1 MQTVRIYRL
10 GGLAPSTRQCLQAAQ
25 MEAARV
31 WNVCRE
37 LHQAA
42 RLGHLPWPG
51 RDELQRAT
59 KGGQFALHSQSIQM
73 VCHQFLAN
81 VETTRQLKPTHPRM
95 CYPYKPKQ
103 YMTVQWPV
111 QAVAR
116 QGKRLILPMGRGRK
130 ALCFRLNLPARI
142 GGVSLVWNGG
152 YELHVAVAVAVSR
165 EAPGAAQAAIDLGE
179 IHLAAVTTTTGKG
192 LIVSGRGIRSLKR
205 RHNQSLG
212 QLQRKQARCTKGS
225 RRFRR
230 LQHAKARLRAR
241 TERQVRDRRHKAT
254 RQVVRFLE
262 QEGVQTVFIGDPHGV
277 RDQRAGRHHHQRMS
291 QWEYGKDKDYL
302 QQKSAYAGIMSFTG
316 SERGTSSRCPSCQRR
331 QKVTGRNWVCK
342 NPQCRFAGHRDIVGS
357 MNMHRLAFGH
367 PIAYPLR
374 ITYLRP
380 SRDVV
385 AAGTPACGRGNPH

>member
-10 GGLAPSTRQCLQAAQ
+10 KGLAPPTRERLQAAQ

-37 LHQAA
+37 LHQEA
-42 RLGHLPWPG
+42 RHEHQPWPD
-51 RDELQRAT
+51 RDALQQAT

-81 VETTRQLKPTHPRM
+81 VETTRQFKPTQPRLR
-95 CYPYKPKQ
+95 YPYKSKQ
-103 YMTVQWPV
+103 YMTVQWPA

-130 ALCFRLNLPARI
+130 ALCFRLDLPEHI
-142 GGVSLVWNGG
+142 GAVSLVWNEG
-152 YELHVAVAVAVSR
+152 YELHMVVPVPAAR
-165 EAPGAAQAAIDLGE
+165 EAPGAAQATIDLGE
-179 IHLAAVTTTTGKG
+179 IHLAAATTTTGQG

-205 RHNQSLG
+205 RHNKSLG
-212 QLQRKQARCTKGS
+212 QLQRKQARCSKGS
-225 RRFRR
+225 RRGRK
-230 LQHAKARLRAR
+230 LQRAKARLRTR
-241 TERQVRDRRHKAT
+241 TERQVRDQRHKAT
-254 RQVVRFLE
+254 RKVVRFLQ

-277 RDQRAGRHHHQRMS
+277 RDQPCGRHHHQRMS
-291 QWEYGKDKDYL
+291 QWEYGRDKDYL
-302 QQKSAYAGIMSFTG
+302 QQKCTRAGILSFTG

-331 QKVTGRNWVCK
+331 QRVRGRNWVCK

-357 MNMHRLAFGH
+357 MNMHRLAFGRGM
-367 PIAYPLR
+367 AYPSR

-380 SRDVV
+380 SR
-385 AAGTPACGRGNPH
+385 T

>member
-1 MQTVRIYRL
+1 V
-10 GGLAPSTRQCLQAAQ
+10 
-25 MEAARV
+25 EAARV

-51 RDELQRAT
+51 RDELQQAT
-59 KGGQFALHSQSIQM
+59 KGRQFALHSQSIQM

-95 CYPYKPKQ
+95 RYPYKPKQ
-103 YMTVQWPV
+103 YMAVQWPA

-142 GGVSLVWNGG
+142 GGVLLVWNGG
-152 YELHVAVAVAVSR
+152 YELHVAVAVAAPR
-165 EAPGAAQAAIDLGE
+165 EATGAAQAAIDLGE

-291 QWEYGKDKDYL
+291 QWEYGRDKDYL
-302 QQKSAYAGIMSFTG
+302 QQKTAHAGIMSFTG
-316 SERGTSSRCPSCQRR
+316 SEWGTSSRCPNCQQR
-331 QKVTGRNWVCK
+331 QKVHGRNWVCK

>member
-10 GGLAPSTRQCLQAAQ
+10 KGLAPPTRERLQAAQ

-37 LHQAA
+37 LHQEA
-42 RLGHLPWPG
+42 RHEHQPWPD
-51 RDELQRAT
+51 RDALQQAT

-81 VETTRQLKPTHPRM
+81 VETTRKFKPTQPRLR
-95 CYPYKPKQ
+95 YPYKSKQ
-103 YMTVQWPV
+103 YMTVQWPA

-130 ALCFRLNLPARI
+130 ALCFRLDLPEHI
-142 GGVSLVWNGG
+142 GAVSLVWNEG
-152 YELHVAVAVAVSR
+152 YELHMVVPVPAAR
-165 EAPGAAQAAIDLGE
+165 EAPGAAQATIDLGE
-179 IHLAAVTTTTGKG
+179 IHLAAATTTTGQG

-205 RHNQSLG
+205 RHNKSLG
-212 QLQRKQARCTKGS
+212 QLQRKQARCSKGS
-225 RRFRR
+225 RRGRK
-230 LQHAKARLRAR
+230 LQRAKARLRTR
-241 TERQVRDRRHKAT
+241 TERQVRDQRHKAT
-254 RQVVRFLE
+254 RKVVRFLQ

-277 RDQRAGRHHHQRMS
+277 RDQPCGRHHHQRMS
-291 QWEYGKDKDYL
+291 QWEYGRDKDYL
-302 QQKSAYAGIMSFTG
+302 QQKCTRAGILSFTG

-331 QKVTGRNWVCK
+331 QRVRGRNWVCK

-357 MNMHRLAFGH
+357 MNMHRLAFGRGM
-367 PIAYPLR
+367 AYPSR

-380 SRDVV
+380 SR
-385 AAGTPACGRGNPH
+385 T

>member
-1 MQTVRIYRL
+1 METVRIYRL
-10 GGLAPSTRQCLQAAQ
+10 NGLALSTRARLRAAQ

-42 RLGHLPWPG
+42 RLGQQPWPD
-51 RDELQRAT
+51 RHTLQRAT
-59 KGGQFALHSQSIQM
+59 KGGQFTLHSQSIQM

-81 VETTRQLKPTHPRM
+81 VETTRQLKPTHPHMR
-95 CYPYKPKQ
+95 YPYKPKQ
-103 YMTVQWPV
+103 YMPVQWPA

-130 ALCFRLNLPARI
+130 ALSFRLELPARI
-142 GGVSLVWNGG
+142 GGVSLVWHGA
-152 YELHVAVAVAVSR
+152 YELHVVVP
-165 EAPGAAQAAIDLGE
+165 APAAPEPPGTAQATIDLGE
-179 IHLAAVTTTTGKG
+179 IHLAAVTTSTGQG
-192 LIVSGRGIRSLKR
+192 LVVSGRGIRSLKR
-205 RHNQSLG
+205 RHNRSLG
-212 QLQRKQARCTKGS
+212 QLQRKQVRCTRGS

-230 LQHAKARLRAR
+230 LQRAKARLRAR

-254 RQVVRFLE
+254 RQVVRFLQ

-277 RDQRAGRHHHQRMS
+277 REQRTGRHHHQRMS

-302 QQKSAYAGIMSFTG
+302 QQKCARAGIMSFTG

-331 QKVTGRNWVCK
+331 QKVRGRNWVCQ

-357 MNMHRLAFGH
+357 LNMHQLAFGH
-367 PIAYPLR
+367 PIAYPSP

-380 SRDVV
+380 TRDVV
-385 AAGTPACGRGNPH
+385 AAGTPACGRGNPF